1 MDRERSYYAL
11 YRGDI
16 VKALQE
22 NNINRYIILNEQLI
36 SIYVDDDFDESILT
50 NMPEITWW
58 NQSQVMSSLIQ
69 TTNSLKLGETINFA
83 VGTDYIKNNPYIN
96 VTGKD
101 ILIAIIDSGVDYLHP
116 DLITRDGKSKIA
128 YLWDQENNSGTPPEG
143 MIFGSEFNNE
153 QINEAIR
160 SNNPN
165 LSKDNI
171 GTGTAVA
178 GILVGQGNINNDYSG
193 IAKDA
198 ELVVIKLREYDGV
211 YKEGRISYGA
221 TDFFAAIT
229 YAVSIAEKENKPMI
243 INLTIGSRSSTE
255 VETTIIETY
264 SVFNRP
270 GMIIVSGAGDQG
282 NTDIHYSGNIK
293 QTDAYQD
300 VILQNG
306 ENKNL
311 DITISG
317 NGPDKL
323 DILLISPSGEL
334 SQTIQY
340 APSYNI
346 YEGKFNLENTSYKIR
361 YTYPWIDTGELRI
374 EIRLTDISPGIW
386 TIRLI
391 PELILSG
398 NYDIYLPNK
407 NLISEN
413 TRFLDPNSMGTITM
427 YANSESIITVGAFNG
442 RLNSIWIGSSNGD
455 SNGFRIKPDIIAPGV
470 NIISTYIN
478 GGYNTFT
485 GTGISSTITAG
496 VLALIM
502 EYLIEQSNIPK
513 LSLFNEVLKTYLM
526 LGTTRKEI
534 YTYPN
539 LSEGYGLLNLESLFM
554 TIANNL

>member
-160 SNNPN
+160 SNNKD

-198 ELVVIKLREYDGV
+198 ELVVIKLREYDDV
-211 YKEGRISYGA
+211 YKEGKISYGT
-221 TDFFAAIT
+221 TDF
-229 YAVSIAEKENKPMI
+229 
-243 INLTIGSRSSTE
+243 
-255 VETTIIETY
+255 
-264 SVFNRP
+264 
-270 GMIIVSGAGDQG
+270 
-282 NTDIHYSGNIK
+282 
-293 QTDAYQD
+293 
-300 VILQNG
+300 LQ
-306 ENKNL
+306 L
-311 DITISG
+311 
-317 NGPDKL
+317 
-323 DILLISPSGEL
+323 
-334 SQTIQY
+334 
-340 APSYNI
+340 
-346 YEGKFNLENTSYKIR
+346 
-361 YTYPWIDTGELRI
+361 
-374 EIRLTDISPGIW
+374 
-386 TIRLI
+386 
-391 PELILSG
+391 
-398 NYDIYLPNK
+398 
-407 NLISEN
+407 
-413 TRFLDPNSMGTITM
+413 
-427 YANSESIITVGAFNG
+427 
-442 RLNSIWIGSSNGD
+442 
-455 SNGFRIKPDIIAPGV
+455 
-470 NIISTYIN
+470 
-478 GGYNTFT
+478 
-485 GTGISSTITAG
+485 
-496 VLALIM
+496 
-502 EYLIEQSNIPK
+502 
-513 LSLFNEVLKTYLM
+513 
-526 LGTTRKEI
+526 
-534 YTYPN
+534 
-539 LSEGYGLLNLESLFM
+539 
-554 TIANNL
+554 